1 MYYLGSQRGRGVED
15 AGDVFGDTTM
25 SKSPTQEKLE
35 AQRKRDIRDVV
46 VDSLLR
52 HHGRKNIVVLVC
64 ADLDISDATLYR
76 WCEDLDIDINEYRKQ
91 EVGA

>member
-1 MYYLGSQRGRGVED
+1 
-15 AGDVFGDTTM
+15 M

-52 HHGRKNIVVLVC
+52 HHGRKNMVILVC
-64 ADLDISDATLYR
+64 ADLEISDATLYR
-76 WCEDLDIDINEYRKQ
+76 WCEDLGIAIDQYRRPAVR
-91 EVGA
+91 EEEA